1 MAMTQ
6 HGASKKSKNF
16 KEAKKANIRL
26 NEQNQREWQKAMDA
40 QLWEQL
46 AKEAIEWAPKDKA
59 DAKFQKQ
66 MQEKELQMNE
76 TGPSKAE
83 LKKMMEDEDELTMGK
98 KPKGQKNGWGKK
110 K

>member
-1 MAMTQ
+1 
-6 HGASKKSKNF
+6 
-16 KEAKKANIRL
+16 
-26 NEQNQREWQKAMDA
+26 
-40 QLWEQL
+40 
-46 AKEAIEWAPKDKA
+46 
-59 DAKFQKQ
+59 
-66 MQEKELQMNE
+66 MNE